1 MKRFLVAGIALLAA
15 AQLHAAEASDTKA
28 VVDELMNKYAR
39 ISGLEANLE
48 IRYQA
53 GQDESVATSTLAVSR
68 KYGWKLED
76 FTPGRENRIVN
87 DFTVMHQYF
96 PRESRVLKMVAD
108 EPGMTAAFRKP
119 ADELNPLSSLDPTS
133 LKFIGQEMLNSEP
146 TYHFAGT
153 TQTQIM
159 NMGQPAMRAMEVWLG
174 TNDGL
179 PRKTVEKSGDVV
191 MTTVY
196 RDVKVNPDFKAEDF
210 RFSAPAGVEVLDM
223 NAQIS
228 AAQKSAATPTTA
240 PLNAAP

>member
-15 AQLHAAEASDTKA
+15 AQLHAAETPDTKA
-28 VVDELMNKYAR
+28 IMNELVSKYSR

-53 GQDESVATSTLAVSR
+53 GQDESLATSTLAVSR

-87 DFTVMHQYF
+87 DFMVMHQYF
-96 PRESRVLKMVAD
+96 PREARVLKMVAD
-108 EPGMTAAFRKP
+108 EPGMSEAFRKP
-119 ADELNPLSSLDPTS
+119 ADELNPLGSLDPAS
-133 LKFIGQEMLNSEP
+133 VKFIGQEMLNSEP
-146 TYHFAGT
+146 TYRFTGT
-153 TQTQIM
+153 TQTQILD
-159 NMGQPAMRAMEVWLG
+159 MGQPAMRAMEVWLG

-196 RDVKVNPDFKAEDF
+196 RDVKVNPDFKPEDF
-210 RFSAPAGVEVLDM
+210 RFTAPAGVEVLDM

-228 AAQKSAATPTTA
+228 AAAKSAATPTTVPLTKA
-240 PLNAAP
+240 P